1 MRPIRAHVRFS
12 MPGLAA
18 VAALVVLAAGC
29 GTLAV
34 WSAAPKTRSA
44 TRTPAAAEADTVFWR
59 TLHAGDYAKIP
70 TALTA
75 LKGAYLADP
84 NDPVTA
90 AHIGFMHIWRLSERG
105 RIPGGPG
112 PEITDDAVL
121 ARKYFEEA
129 VRLDPSD
136 ARYAGFYASLLMSEG
151 TIHKDDKLVRRG
163 YYAMKDGVRAWPEFN
178 LFTSGYGPSQLPYD
192 SLQFAEALEAQWKNV
207 DLCIGERIDR
217 ANPDYATFM
226 RLETHAGPK
235 RACWNSWI
243 APHNLEGFFLNF
255 GDMLVKAGQPETAV
269 VMYGNAKLSKEYATW
284 PYRQVLDERIA
295 SAKANVEAFRVEKPA
310 PGQPTVMVRSTYAC
324 MACHQE

>member
-12 MPGLAA
+12 LRRVVA
-18 VAALVVLAAGC
+18 VAATLFLVAGC

-34 WSAAPKTRSA
+34 WSAPAKTRSA
-44 TRTPAAAEADTVFWR
+44 SRTPAAVEADKVFWR
-59 TLHAGDYAKIP
+59 TLHGGEYAQIP

-136 ARYAGFYASLLMSEG
+136 ARYAGFYAALLMSEG

-178 LFTSGYGPSQLPYD
+178 LFTSGYAPSQLPHD
-192 SLQFAEALEAQWKNV
+192 STQFAEALQAQWKNL

-217 ANPDYATFM
+217 ANPDYAKYM
-226 RLETHAGPK
+226 RLERREGPK

-243 APHNLEGFFLNF
+243 APHNLEGFFLSF
-255 GDMLVKAGQPETAV
+255 GDMLVKAGQPDAAV
-269 VMYGNAKLSKEYATW
+269 VMYGNARLPKEYATW
-284 PYRQVLDERIA
+284 PYRPVLEERIA
-295 SAKANVEAFRVEKPA
+295 SAKANVEAFRVENPPA
-310 PGQPTVMVRSTYAC
+310 GAPTVMVRSTFAC